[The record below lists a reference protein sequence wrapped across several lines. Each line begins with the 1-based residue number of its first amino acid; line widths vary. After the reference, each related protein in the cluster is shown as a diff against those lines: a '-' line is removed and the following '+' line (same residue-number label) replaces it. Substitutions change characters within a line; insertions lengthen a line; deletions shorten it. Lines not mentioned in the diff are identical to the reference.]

1 MSEQIRRE
9 IEHFQQRLDFAG
21 EDEHLKRSIR
31 ESIAHLRRK
40 CLMVESLESFRS
52 ILRPAH
58 AQILEMLSEQINQNI
73 SDHLLRRSYVISFFG
88 TVCSA
93 LLDRPA
99 YSHMKAFFPSLK
111 LPLLISDA
119 DRTIFRTA
127 FYRNVSLKN
136 CVKNFLLDYKVHLF
150 KVRREENLR
159 SLLWAPILQSFI
171 CSLKREFVVDEL
183 DLALEYNFKDVVGFV
198 HFADEAIK

>member
-1 MSEQIRRE
+1 MTQSLDNINISEITKQNLRRE
-9 IEHFQQRLDFAG
+9 IAL
-21 EDEHLKRSIR
+21 
-31 ESIAHLRRK
+31 LRRM
-40 CLMVESLESFRS
+40 CMLVESLESFRS

-159 SLLWAPILQSFI
+159 SLLLAPILQSFI

-183 DLALEYNFKDVVGFV
+183 DLALEYNFKDVGDFAEIRFV
-198 HFADEAIK
+198 DFADGAMK